1 MKAVKKLT
9 ASVLCAAMLASLG
22 GCAFFDSDDEAV
34 LEAADAYA
42 SAVVKGKVKKI
53 LDLMING
60 EEVEDDL
67 EYYLSGTNA
76 DSDKYYEIVDII
88 ADSLSYEIDED
99 SVFSSR
105 KNEEASVNITYTMI
119 DYQSIYEQI
128 SEDGGSVSDYIDA
141 ISDRNAATTE
151 VSQTIDFVYA
161 YDMWLVDDTN
171 GRKIF
176 SVYGFYDAVAHMDF
190 IEPLLDYVDGI
201 VWYYSDDGGCSGSNY
216 TRYSIR

>member
-76 DSDKYYEIVDII
+76 DNDKYYEMVDII

-119 DYQSIYEQI
+119 DYQSIYEQDLLRT
-128 SEDGGSVSDYIDA
+128 EALSVILSM
-141 ISDRNAATTE
+141 R
-151 VSQTIDFVYA
+151 
-161 YDMWLVDDTN
+161 
-171 GRKIF
+171 
-176 SVYGFYDAVAHMDF
+176 
-190 IEPLLDYVDGI
+190 
-201 VWYYSDDGGCSGSNY
+201 
-216 TRYSIR
+216 